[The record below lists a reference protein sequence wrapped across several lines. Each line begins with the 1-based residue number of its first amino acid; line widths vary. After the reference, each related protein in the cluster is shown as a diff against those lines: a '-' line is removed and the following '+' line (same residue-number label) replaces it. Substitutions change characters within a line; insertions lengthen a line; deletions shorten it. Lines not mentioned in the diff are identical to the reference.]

1 MSLKTAAVDA
11 GTVAALFRERFSAA
25 PAIIASAPGRVN
37 LIGEHTDYN
46 GGEVLPI
53 AIEQRTWVAAGVS
66 QHGHSRA
73 VSTGA
78 AEPGE
83 WLASAPRPTGHWW
96 DYVSGV
102 AGELSTRGLHLPA
115 VDVAVASDIPV
126 GSGLSSSAALEVATA
141 FALAALAG
149 AQLSAEEAALLGH
162 RVETE
167 FVGVECGIM
176 DQFACA
182 LARPGHALHLWCD
195 TERHE
200 QVPMRGAVL
209 IFDTTISRSLRSA
222 AYNVRRRECEAAL
235 SMLRLRHSALPTLA
249 AATPEQIAAAALPS
263 PLDRRA
269 RHVVEETRRVQSTVE
284 SLHSTGALPEGLL
297 NQSHESLRSLFECSS
312 PELDWFVERAAAA
325 PGVTGARLT
334 GAGWGGCAIA
344 VGDHDELAEAGRAL
358 AVDYQARFGLR
369 PRTWLT
375 RASDGAR
382 LETLGR

>member
-1 MSLKTAAVDA
+1 MPSNTAAVDA
-11 GTVAALFRERFSAA
+11 GTVSALFRERFSAE

-53 AIEQRTWVAAGVS
+53 AIEQRTWVAAGVAP
-66 QHGHSRA
+66 HAHNRA
-73 VSTGA
+73 VSAKA
-78 AEPGE
+78 AEPAE
-83 WLASAPRPTGHWW
+83 WVASAPRRTGQWS

-102 AGELSTRGLHLPA
+102 AAEESTLGWQLPP
-115 VDVAVASDIPV
+115 VEVAVASDIPV
-126 GSGLSSSAALEVATA
+126 GAGLSSSAALELATVYA
-141 FALAALAG
+141 FAALAG
-149 AQLSAEEAALLGH
+149 APLSAEEAALLAH

-182 LARPGHALHLWCD
+182 LGVPGHALHLWCD
-195 TERHE
+195 IERYE
-200 QVPMRGAVL
+200 QVPMPGAVL
-209 IFDTTISRSLRSA
+209 IFDTTISRSLRST
-222 AYNVRRRECEAAL
+222 AYHVRRRECAAAL
-235 SMLRLRHSALPTLA
+235 TMLRRQHPELPNLA

-269 RHVVEETRRVQSTVE
+269 RHVTVETRRVQSAVE
-284 SLHSTGALPEGLL
+284 SLRTTGALPEALL
-297 NQSHESLRSLFECSS
+297 YQSHESLRLLYECSS

-344 VGDHDELAEAGRAL
+344 VGDHAAIAEAGRAL
-358 AVDYQARFGLR
+358 AVDYEVRFGLR

-375 RASDGAR
+375 RASGGVRIEA
-382 LETLGR
+382 LGP